1 MYHQGMEKSERPP
14 TSFGKVLVETRRAL
28 GITQYQLAKL
38 SGVNE
43 RYLNYLEHGV
53 KEPRLSMIIKLARA
67 MGISAGT
74 MVDAVAREETACES
88 RFADSR
94 NTD

>member
-1 MYHQGMEKSERPP
+1 MEKSEKPP
-14 TSFGKVLVETRRAL
+14 SSLGKILVETRRSL

-53 KEPRLSMIIKLARA
+53 KEHRLSMIIKLARA
-67 MGISAGT
+67 MGIPAGT
-74 MVDAVAREETACES
+74 MVDAVDREELLAEAS
-88 RFADSR
+88 SQ
-94 NTD
+94 NKHV

>member
-1 MYHQGMEKSERPP
+1 MYHAGMEKPEKPP
-14 TSFGKVLVETRRAL
+14 SSFGKILVETRRSL

-53 KEPRLSMIIKLARA
+53 KEPRLSMIIKLARS
-67 MGISAGT
+67 MGISAGI
-74 MVDAVAREETACES
+74 MVDAVDREDQLAETS
-88 RFADSR
+88 SQ
-94 NTD
+94 NKHG

>member
-1 MYHQGMEKSERPP
+1 MYHANMEKSEKSLSP
-14 TSFGKVLVETRRAL
+14 FGKILVETRKSL
-28 GITQYQLAKL
+28 GIIQYQLAKL

-43 RYLNYLEHGV
+43 RYLNYLEHGA

-74 MVDAVAREETACES
+74 MVDAVAREDAAC
-88 RFADSR
+88 DSKF
-94 NTD
+94 TK

>member
-1 MYHQGMEKSERPP
+1 MFFMEKLKKPP
-14 TSFGKVLVETRRAL
+14 CPFGKILVQTRASL

-43 RYLNYLEHGV
+43 RYLNYLEHGM

-67 MGISAGT
+67 MGISAGI
-74 MVDAVAREETACES
+74 MVDAAAREEAGYEDN
-88 RFADSR
+88 AEK
-94 NTD
+94 